1 MTAQRK
7 RPQRQ
12 KKADRLTSRSATKVE
27 IECDMAFAPFD
38 REVRAM
44 DLKWGV
50 DRLVELMTPEVA
62 KIWGTTMANL
72 NAALDREEPAQV
84 VECVHS
90 ALRGLAFMDAEA
102 TKAGHQPVSP
112 EVWEADVDGFK
123 FAVLRDGATWPALKQ
138 QRPDLRY
145 FTMREIG
152 IALRAIN
159 AGHPM
164 IEAAKKIGGAE
175 ITGFKPKLTA
185 AFFDAGGDELP
196 F

>member
-1 MTAQRK
+1 MTPQRK

-12 KKADRLTSRSATKVE
+12 KKADRLTSRGAARSE
-27 IECDMAFAPFD
+27 IECDMAHAPFD

-50 DRLVELMTPEVA
+50 DRLVDLMTPEVA

-72 NAALDREEPAQV
+72 NAALDGGDPVQV
-84 VECVHS
+84 VECIHS
-90 ALRGLAFMDAEA
+90 ALRGLAYMDAEA
-102 TKAGHQPVSP
+102 TKAGHQPASP
-112 EVWEADVDGFK
+112 EVWEAEVDGFK
-123 FAVLRDGATWPALKQ
+123 FAILRDSATWPALKQ

-145 FTMREIG
+145 FTVREIG
-152 IALRAIN
+152 VALRAMN

-164 IEAAKKIGGAE
+164 IEEAKKLGGAE

-185 AFFDAGGDELP
+185 AYFDAGGDDIP